1 LDTIDPNIEAEQGES
16 GKVASASDRPPVINS
31 NQEAPADSHRKK
43 PGRKAELLTP
53 EAEAERARQRLRYA
67 ARKERE
73 ANAGNARAQRLLN
86 ARPRQGHRPQLPPP
100 DDPVP
105 PQPEVIH
112 VEKTS
117 TVIHAR
123 RDFSASADV
132 ATTLFFTL
140 GRVVFGNEFAPDPQT
155 EKEEVRR
162 VGAAFKEYF
171 EVRNSALQLPPEV
184 MLATALLAYSFQR
197 ISARPTM
204 TERAGRVWSGFKD
217 FLTKPRLGGK
227 GRGPYA

>member
-1 LDTIDPNIEAEQGES
+1 MNDLAGTPDAEAANIAGANNPEPI
-16 GKVASASDRPPVINS
+16 VNS
-31 NQEAPADSHRKK
+31 NRDDHGDRKT
-43 PGRKAELLTP
+43 PGRRAQVLTP

-73 ANAGNARAQRLLN
+73 ANAGSAKAQRLLN
-86 ARPRQGHRPQLPPP
+86 ARPRQGHRPQLPPKE
-100 DDPVP
+100 DPP
-105 PQPEVIH
+105 PQVIH
-112 VEKTS
+112 VDKTT
-117 TVIHAR
+117 TVVHQK

-140 GRVVFGNEFAPDPQT
+140 GRVVFGNDFAPDPT
-155 EKEEVRR
+155 LEKEEARR
-162 VGAAFKEYF
+162 VGMAFKEYF

-204 TERAGRVWSGFKD
+204 KDRAGKVWSGFRD

-227 GRGPYA
+227 GKGPYG